1 MSTYK
6 LGGVRP
12 ERVDVLLQMVLRNHD
27 PCGHQA
33 LPPGFHMGEN
43 QARVFFRQRAGGLQ
57 KAVLEGEN

>member
-12 ERVDVLLQMVLRNHD
+12 ESVDVLLQTVLRNHD

-33 LPPGFHMGEN
+33 LPPGFHMGANE
-43 QARVFFRQRAGGLQ
+43 ARVFFRQRAGGL
-57 KAVLEGEN
+57 